1 MSRPVVV
8 VGDTLLDVDVEGTAT
23 RLCPEAPVPVLDER
37 ARYTRPGGAGLAAVL
52 AAREGREV
60 VLVTALA
67 PDSGGREL
75 DRLLRGAG
83 VEVVDLG
90 LDGGTPTKERVRGD
104 GHLLLRV
111 DRGDGGTCGPPGE
124 EARRA
129 LAKAAAVLVADYG
142 HEVTRQPELR
152 AALAATAARVPL
164 VWDPHPRGATPVPGV
179 RLVTPNRAEVLQQVL
194 DVQGEDRSAL
204 AARAELLAR
213 RWDACAVAVTLG
225 ADGALLV
232 VPGRS
237 TFLAPASPVHGGDSC
252 GAGDRFAS
260 TATALLAEGALL
272 PDAVCAAVESAS
284 AFVATGGAGSIRLGS
299 SPPRPGAGGETA
311 EDVAARVRAA
321 GGTVVM
327 TGGCFDLLHAGHV
340 STLERARALGDC
352 LVVCLNSDRS
362 VRRLKGSDRPLV
374 VQEDRAAV
382 LRALAAVDAVVV
394 FDQDT
399 PEAVLERFQP
409 DVFAKGGDYALDE
422 LPEGRVLARWGGEV
436 ILLPYVEGRSTTR
449 LLEEVLVRAG

>member
-8 VGDTLLDVDVEGTAT
+8 VGDVLLDVDVEGAAT

-37 ARYTRPGGAGLAAVL
+37 ARYARPGGAGLAAVL
-52 AAREGREV
+52 AAREGSEV

-75 DRLLRGAG
+75 DRLLRLAG
-83 VEVVDLG
+83 VQVVDLG
-90 LDGGTPTKERVRGD
+90 LEGKTPTKERVRSD

-111 DRGDGGTCGPPGE
+111 DRGGGGSCGAPGE

-129 LAKAAAVLVADYG
+129 LAEAAAVLVADYG
-142 HEVTRQPELR
+142 HETTKQPELR
-152 AALAATAARVPL
+152 AALAATAARVPV
-164 VWDPHPRGATPVPGV
+164 VWDPHPRGAAPVPGV
-179 RLVTPNRAEVLQQVL
+179 RLVTPNRAEVLQPVL
-194 DVQGEDRSAL
+194 DVQGQDRSAL
-204 AARAELLAR
+204 AAQAEMLAR

-237 TFLAPASPVHGGDSC
+237 PFLAPASAVHGGDSC

-260 TATALLAEGALL
+260 AATALLAEGALL
-272 PDAVCAAVESAS
+272 PDAVCAAVEAAS
-284 AFVATGGAGSIRLGS
+284 VFVARGGAGSIRLGS
-299 SPPRPGAGGETA
+299 SPPPPGPGGEA
-311 EDVAARVRAA
+311 EEVAARVRAA

-374 VQEDRAAV
+374 AQEDRAAV
-382 LRALAAVDAVVV
+382 LHALAAVDAVVV

-399 PEAVLERFQP
+399 PEAMLERFRP
-409 DVFAKGGDYALDE
+409 DIFAKGGDYALDE
-422 LPEGRVLARWGGEV
+422 LPEGRLLARWGGEV

>member
-8 VGDTLLDVDVEGTAT
+8 VGDTLLDVDVEGAAT

-37 ARYTRPGGAGLAAVL
+37 ARYARPGGAGLAAVL
-52 AAREGREV
+52 AAREGSDV
-60 VLVTALA
+60 LLVTALA
-67 PDSGGREL
+67 RDSGGREL

-90 LDGGTPTKERVRGD
+90 LDGETPTKERVRSD

-111 DRGDGGTCGPPGE
+111 DRGGGGNCGSPGE
-124 EARRA
+124 EALRA
-129 LAKAAAVLVADYG
+129 LATAAAVLVADYG
-142 HEVTRQPELR
+142 HETTRQPELR
-152 AALAATAARVPL
+152 AVLAATAARVPV
-164 VWDPHPRGATPVPGV
+164 VWDPHPRGAAPVAGV
-179 RLVTPNRAEVLQQVL
+179 RLVTPNRAEVLEPLL
-194 DVQGEDRSAL
+194 DVQGQDRSAL
-204 AARAELLAR
+204 AVRAEVLAR
-213 RWDACAVAVTLG
+213 RWNADAMAVTLG

-237 TFLAPASPVHGGDSC
+237 SFLAPASPVHGGDSC

-272 PDAVCAAVESAS
+272 PDAVCAAVEAAS
-284 AFVATGGAGSIRLGS
+284 AFVAMGGAGSIRLGS
-299 SPPRPGAGGETA
+299 SPPPGPGGETA
-311 EDVAARVRAA
+311 EEIVARVRAA

-327 TGGCFDLLHAGHV
+327 TGGCFDLLHAGHL

-374 VQEDRAAV
+374 AQEDRAAV

-394 FDQDT
+394 FDEDT
-399 PEAVLERFQP
+399 PEAVLARFRP

-422 LPEGRVLARWGGEV
+422 LPEGRLLARWGGEV
-436 ILLPYVEGRSTTR
+436 VLLPYVEGRSTTR

>member
-8 VGDTLLDVDVEGTAT
+8 VGDTLLDVDVEGAAT

-37 ARYTRPGGAGLAAVL
+37 ARYARPGGAGLAAVL
-52 AAREGREV
+52 AAREGSDV

-67 PDSGGREL
+67 RDSGGREL
-75 DRLLRGAG
+75 DRLLHGAG

-90 LDGGTPTKERVRGD
+90 LDGETPTKERVRSD

-111 DRGDGGTCGPPGE
+111 DRGGGGNCGSPGE
-124 EARRA
+124 EALRA
-129 LAKAAAVLVADYG
+129 LATAAAVLVADYG
-142 HEVTRQPELR
+142 HETTRQPELR
-152 AALAATAARVPL
+152 AVLAATAARVPV
-164 VWDPHPRGATPVPGV
+164 VWDPHPRGAAPVAGV
-179 RLVTPNRAEVLQQVL
+179 RLVTPNRAEVLEPLL
-194 DVQGEDRSAL
+194 DVQGQDRSAL
-204 AARAELLAR
+204 AVRAEVLAR
-213 RWDACAVAVTLG
+213 RWNADAMAVTLG

-237 TFLAPASPVHGGDSC
+237 SFLAPASPVHGGDSC

-272 PDAVCAAVESAS
+272 PDAVCAAVEAAS
-284 AFVATGGAGSIRLGS
+284 AFVAMGGAGSIRLGS
-299 SPPRPGAGGETA
+299 SPAPGPGGETA
-311 EDVAARVRAA
+311 EEIVARVRAA

-327 TGGCFDLLHAGHV
+327 TGGCFDLLHAGHL

-362 VRRLKGSDRPLV
+362 VHRLKGSDRPLV
-374 VQEDRAAV
+374 AQEDRAAV

-394 FDQDT
+394 FDEDT
-399 PEAVLERFQP
+399 PEAVLARFRP

-422 LPEGRVLARWGGEV
+422 LPEGRLLARWGGEV
-436 ILLPYVEGRSTTR
+436 VLLPYVEGRSTTR

>member
-8 VGDTLLDVDVEGTAT
+8 VGDTLLDVDVEGAVT

-37 ARYTRPGGAGLAAVL
+37 ARHARPGGAGLAAVL
-52 AAREGREV
+52 AAREGSEV

-67 PDSGGREL
+67 RDSGGREL
-75 DRLLRGAG
+75 DRLLRRAG

-90 LDGGTPTKERVRGD
+90 LDGETPTKERVRSD
-104 GHLLLRV
+104 RHLLLRV
-111 DRGDGGTCGPPGE
+111 DRGGGGTCGAPGE

-142 HEVTRQPELR
+142 REATRRPELR
-152 AALAATAARVPL
+152 AALAATAARVPV
-164 VWDPHPRGATPVPGV
+164 VWDPHPRGAAPVPGV
-179 RLVTPNRAEVLQQVL
+179 RLVTPNRVEVLQPVFDVL
-194 DVQGEDRSAL
+194 GQDRSAL
-204 AARAELLAR
+204 AVRAEALAR

-237 TFLAPASPVHGGDSC
+237 PFLAPASPVHGGDSC

-260 TATALLAEGALL
+260 AATALLAEGALL
-272 PDAVCAAVESAS
+272 PDAVCAAVAAAS
-284 AFVATGGAGSIRLGS
+284 AFVARGGAGSIRLGS
-299 SPPRPGAGGETA
+299 SPPHPGPGGETA
-311 EDVAARVRAA
+311 EEVAARVRAA

-362 VRRLKGSDRPLV
+362 VHRLKGSDRPLV
-374 VQEDRAAV
+374 AQEDRAAV

-394 FDQDT
+394 FDEDT
-399 PEAVLERFQP
+399 PEAVLERFRP
-409 DVFAKGGDYALDE
+409 DIFAKGGDYALDE
-422 LPEGRVLARWGGEV
+422 LPEGRLLARWGGEV
-436 ILLPYVEGRSTTR
+436 IVLPYVEGRSTTR